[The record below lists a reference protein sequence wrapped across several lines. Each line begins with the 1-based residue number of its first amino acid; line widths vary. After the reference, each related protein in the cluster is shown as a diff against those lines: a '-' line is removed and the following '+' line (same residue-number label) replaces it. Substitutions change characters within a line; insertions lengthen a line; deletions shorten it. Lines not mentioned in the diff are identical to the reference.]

1 MYPSNPTASYP
12 RATRTQPANNSLGAA
27 ARLRRGFFLLSAL
40 ACLSACASS
49 DQPAAEETAY
59 TVGISQV
66 GDEAW
71 FRKMDAE
78 MRQEALF
85 HPELR
90 LVFRNAHYDYDLQCR
105 QIDSFI
111 TERVDLLIVGP
122 NDIPKLCEASNRAY
136 DAGIPVVLTANYG
149 IGEKYSAFVCMSN
162 YDIGKTVADYLAKVA
177 AAENCTPRNPL
188 QVIEVIG
195 PKYILPTELR
205 SQGLHERLAAY
216 PAVKIV
222 ASCAADWHRREACE
236 KVDSLLALYPEVR
249 AIAAQND
256 EMAIGA
262 AAACKDCPHPVHIT
276 GVDAMTGK
284 GAGIEAILNR
294 EIEASVMSTSRG
306 DLVIRTAAD
315 ILNGRPCEAQQYL
328 PVVLVDESSPQLMLR
343 LSEDINS
350 SQDAIR
356 TLQQNIGG
364 TQLTKSSRYG
374 IILLSVFLFASLVA
388 AGWLVFRNVQ
398 HNRRRVQERLDMLT
412 EELAKSTAASSLN
425 EQFVQQLQSYIE
437 LHLADTHLTVE
448 QLQKHL
454 GISRTQLFRKTKET
468 LGTTPIELI
477 RHIRLHRA
485 QQMLRNTDLT
495 VQEIAFSVG
504 FTSPSY
510 FTKCY
515 RAEFGESPNKQRT

>member
-1 MYPSNPTASYP
+1 MYMLYRTPSTP
-12 RATRTQPANNSLGAA
+12 RATDALSPTNNRHTPTHHRCSVY
-27 ARLRRGFFLLSAL
+27 LLL
-40 ACLSACASS
+40 TLLCLSACASS
-49 DQPAAEETAY
+49 TPPTTDEQTY
-59 TVGISQV
+59 TVAISQV
-66 GDEAW
+66 GNEAW
-71 FRKMDAE
+71 FQKMDAE

-90 LVFRNAHYDYDLQCR
+90 LVFRNAHYNYDLQCR

-111 TERVDLLIVGP
+111 AERVDLLIVGP

-136 DAGIPVVLTANYG
+136 DAGIPVVLTANYN
-149 IGEKYSAFVCMSN
+149 IGEKYNAFVCMSN
-162 YDIGKTVADYLAKVA
+162 YDIGTTIADYLDKVA
-177 AAENCTPRNPL
+177 AVENCTPQRPL
-188 QVIEVIG
+188 QVIEVVG
-195 PKYILPTELR
+195 PRYILPTELR
-205 SQGLHERLAAY
+205 SQGLHERLSRY
-216 PAVKIV
+216 PAVKVV
-222 ASCAADWHRREACE
+222 ATCAADWHRQEAHE

-262 AAACKDCPHPVHIT
+262 AEACKGTPHRMHIT

-284 GAGIEAILNR
+284 GAGIEAILNQ

-315 ILNGRPCEAQQYL
+315 ILNNRPYEAQQYL
-328 PVVLVDESSPQLMLR
+328 PVVLVEESSPQLMLR

-350 SQDAIR
+350 SQDAIK
-356 TLQQNIGG
+356 TLQKHMDNS
-364 TQLTKSSRYG
+364 QLTKSSRLG
-374 IILLSVFLFASLVA
+374 IILLSVFLFAAVLA
-388 AGWLVFRNVQ
+388 AAWFVFRNVQ

-412 EELAKSTAASSLN
+412 EELAKNTATSSLN
-425 EQFVQQLQSYIE
+425 EQFVKNLQSYIE

-468 LGTTPIELI
+468 LGTTPIDLI

-485 QQMLRNTDLT
+485 QQMLKTTDLT
-495 VQEIAFSVG
+495 IQEIAYSVG
-504 FTSPSY
+504 FTSPAY

-515 RAEFGESPNKQRT
+515 RAEFGESPTQQRT